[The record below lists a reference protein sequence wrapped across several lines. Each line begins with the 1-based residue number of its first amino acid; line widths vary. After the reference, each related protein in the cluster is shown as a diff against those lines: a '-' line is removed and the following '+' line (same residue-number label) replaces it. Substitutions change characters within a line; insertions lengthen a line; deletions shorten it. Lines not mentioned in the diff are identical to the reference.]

1 MWPNRRRTRDEL
13 TFHRDRLI
21 EDYVE
26 QGIDRKAAKRRA
38 FLEFGNVAALEETSR
53 DMRGRWLSDFV
64 KDGAYALRTLQ
75 RNPVFAA
82 IAVLSLTLAI
92 GANTAIFSLVN
103 AVLLRSLPVDEP
115 HRLVQITRLTPEGRP
130 ANVSYLLF
138 EHLRDNVRSISGAFA
153 HSSSNASVLMDGDQE
168 FVTADIVSG
177 DYFTVLGIRPAVGR
191 LLGPEDDRLSTL
203 APAAVISDSY
213 WQRRFN
219 RDRSV
224 VGRSFTARDRVFTIV
239 GVMPSSF
246 RSVRVGAAP
255 DVVLPLALT
264 IEDDQR
270 REPTNNFLKFIAR
283 LKPGA
288 TIEQA
293 SAEGQAL
300 WKTFIEPVAA
310 KVPGGLRDEVQSRRV
325 GALPA
330 FDGIND
336 FRSNLAEPLLILMGI
351 VVVILLLTSANLAG
365 LLVARAAA
373 RQREISIRLAIGAGR
388 WRLVRQF
395 LTESLVLAGI
405 GAVAG
410 LVLAGSLST
419 GLTALFLNG
428 RALDLSVAPDWR
440 VFTFTAAIALAVSL
454 LAGLVPALQAIR
466 VNLNPALKEVRT
478 TGHGRF
484 GRALVTTQV
493 AISMVLLVGAT
504 LFVGTLVKLYAVER
518 GFDADSVLAI
528 YVNSTTP
535 FPGRRGLD
543 VTADLVGRL
552 DTLPGVESAGAAA
565 VLPLGGND
573 FTRAIDLPSDAARP
587 GEAKTAFNVISPG
600 YFRTLGTPLTAGRDF
615 DARDVAGAPAVAIV
629 NRSFARQFF
638 GDASPIGRTVT
649 TLKVPHAIVGVV
661 ADARYEDLRTDFRHI
676 MYVPAAQR
684 TGEPQ
689 PTSLKYLVRAEGG
702 DPARLGP
709 AISRIVRDVDP
720 ALHVM
725 NTVTYTTLI
734 DRSIPAE
741 RILATLGSI
750 FGMLALVIAGIG
762 MFSLLAFQVA
772 RRTNELG
779 VRMVLGATRGSM
791 VRLVLKD
798 VAWMLGPGIA
808 LGSAIAAMVTGVA
821 QGILFGLTP
830 TDPAVFTIAAF
841 VLLLAA
847 VAAAWLPARR
857 ASRVDPLVALRH
869 E

>member
-565 VLPLGGND
+565 VLPLSGND

-798 VAWMLGPGIA
+798 VAWMLVPGIA